1 MLVDSAGLAPAATLD
16 PAQATGFDV
25 GERVVARALRA
36 FGVRALDTLVITHG
50 DPDHLGGAPA
60 IVRAFAPRAV
70 WEGIPVPPHAPMRA
84 LRDVA
89 SAIGAEWRSVR
100 DGERLSVAG
109 VDIGV
114 LHPAPADWERQRVRN
129 DDSVVLDVRY
139 GRVSVILPGD
149 IGSEGEVAVMARLQP
164 AALTVLKAPHHGSA
178 TSSSARFLEAASPR
192 VAIFS
197 AGRANRFGHPAPAVV
212 ARYRAMG
219 AALFSTADD
228 GAVIVDTDGRSVMVV
243 GWRSGRTLFVRAE

>member
-1 MLVDSAGLAPAATLD
+1 
-16 PAQATGFDV
+16 
-25 GERVVARALRA
+25 
-36 FGVRALDTLVITHG
+36 
-50 DPDHLGGAPA
+50 
-60 IVRAFAPRAV
+60 
-70 WEGIPVPPHAPMRA
+70 
-84 LRDVA
+84 
-89 SAIGAEWRSVR
+89 
-100 DGERLSVAG
+100 
-109 VDIGV
+109 V

-149 IGSEGEVAVMARLQP
+149 IGSEGELAVMARLQP

-178 TSSSARFLEAASPR
+178 TSSTARFLAAASPR